1 MEETLKECL
10 RENET
15 VRWQGVQA
23 DFSLLDDTNRRAI
36 LLKWLATAMLTV
48 AVLAVYIAGKE
59 APSSGFIGLVM
70 LVAGIIIAS
79 PLVERWSLRQQKYWI
94 TDQRAILMTRDKSL
108 YSMEL
113 EELDG
118 FQVIRDQ
125 AAEDCL
131 VLGSCIFPEAGE
143 QLRWRACH
151 PKIDLRNQ
159 ASQGEARG
167 MVFYCIRNAAEARKL
182 LEKRMGGS
190 AA

>member
-1 MEETLKECL
+1 MDETLRNCL

-23 DFSLLDDTNRRAI
+23 DFSLLDEANRRTI
-36 LLKWLATAMLTV
+36 LMNWMATAAMTA
-48 AVLAVYIAGKE
+48 AVLALYISGKE
-59 APSSGFIGLVM
+59 VPSSGFIGLVA
-70 LVAGIIIAS
+70 LVAVMIIGA
-79 PLVERWSLRQQKYWI
+79 PLVEQWSLRQQRYWI

-113 EELDG
+113 KELDG

-131 VLGSCIFPEAGE
+131 VLGSCIFPEIEE

-151 PKIDLRNQ
+151 PKIDVRSQ
-159 ASQGEARG
+159 TGQGEARG
-167 MVFYCIRNAAEARKL
+167 MVFYCVRNAAEARAL
-182 LEKRMGGS
+182 LEKSVGS
-190 AA
+190 PAA

>member
-1 MEETLKECL
+1 MEETLKACL

-15 VRWQGVQA
+15 VRWQGVQG
-23 DFSLLDDTNRRAI
+23 DFSLLDEANRRTI
-36 LLKWLATAMLTV
+36 LLKWLATAALT
-48 AVLAVYIAGKE
+48 AGVLAVYIAGKE
-59 APSSGFIGLVM
+59 TPSSGFIGLVA
-70 LVAGIIIAS
+70 LVAGLIIAS

-131 VLGSCIFPEAGE
+131 VLGSCIFPEVKE

-151 PKIDLRNQ
+151 PKVDLRSQ
-159 ASQGEARG
+159 TGQGEARG
-167 MVFYCIRNAAEARKL
+167 MVFYCVRNAAEAGSL
-182 LEKRMGGS
+182 LEKGMGGS

>member
-23 DFSLLDDTNRRAI
+23 DFSLLDEANRRTI
-36 LLKWLATAMLTV
+36 LLKWLATALLT
-48 AVLAVYIAGKE
+48 AGVLAVYLPGKE
-59 APSSGFIGLVM
+59 TPSSGFIGLVA
-70 LVAGIIIAS
+70 LVAVMVVGA
-79 PLVERWSLRQQKYWI
+79 PLVERWSLRQQQYWI

-108 YSMEL
+108 YSIEL
-113 EELDG
+113 KELDG
-118 FQVIRDQ
+118 FRVVRDQ

-131 VLGSCIFPEAGE
+131 VLGSCIFPEAEG

-151 PKIDLRNQ
+151 PKIDLRSQ
-159 ASQGEARG
+159 AGQGEARG
-167 MVFYCIRNAAEARKL
+167 MVFYCIRNAAEAGTL
-182 LEKRMGGS
+182 LEKSMGVS